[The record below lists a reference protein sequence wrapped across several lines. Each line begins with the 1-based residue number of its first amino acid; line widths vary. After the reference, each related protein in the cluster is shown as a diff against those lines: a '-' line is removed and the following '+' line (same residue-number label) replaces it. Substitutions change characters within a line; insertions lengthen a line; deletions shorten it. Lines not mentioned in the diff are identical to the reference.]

1 MRKLTLAVALLALPL
16 AFNACD
22 DDDDGPVTPPA
33 PKASLNVTHT
43 VPDLAPVDVLIDD
56 SRMDEDL
63 AYTNSSGYFQVN
75 AGSHNV
81 KINAANTTN
90 VIVQRDLSFPADS
103 KSSIFIVGT
112 NTAVETLE
120 IVDDLSAPTAGQ
132 AKVRFLHASPTA
144 PAIDFT
150 TDAGTPVFTDYTF
163 KEYSPFTS
171 MDAGTYNFEVRPAGT
186 STVVYTMP
194 NVVLAEGKIYTIY
207 TKGLVNG
214 TGDQAF
220 GTELI
225 VNN

>member
-1 MRKLTLAVALLALPL
+1 MRKLSIAVALLALPL
-16 AFNACD
+16 AFNACED
-22 DDDDGPVTPPA
+22 DDDPVTPPA

-63 AYTNSSGYFQVN
+63 AYTNSTGYFQVH

-81 KINAANTTN
+81 KLNAANTTN

-103 KSSIFIVGT
+103 KSSIFVVGT
-112 NTAVETLE
+112 NTSVETLE
-120 IVDDLSAPTAGQ
+120 IVDDLSAPAAGQ
-132 AKVRFLHASPTA
+132 AKVRFLHASPNA

-194 NVVLAEGKIYTIY
+194 NVVLVEGKIYTIY

-214 TGDQAF
+214 IGDQAF

>member
-1 MRKLTLAVALLALPL
+1 MRKLSIAVALLALPL

-22 DDDDGPVTPPA
+22 DDDDPVTPPA

-63 AYTNSSGYFQVN
+63 AYTNSTGYFQVN

-81 KINAANTTN
+81 KLNAANTTN

-103 KSSIFIVGT
+103 KSSILVVGT
-112 NTAVETLE
+112 NTSVETLE
-120 IVDDLSAPTAGQ
+120 IVDDLSAPAPGQ
-132 AKVRFLHASPTA
+132 AKVRFLHASPNA

-150 TDAGTPVFTDYTF
+150 TNVGTPVFTDYTF

-171 MDAGTYNFEVRPAGT
+171 MDAGTYDFDVRPAGT
-186 STVVYTMP
+186 STVVYSMP
-194 NVVLAEGKIYTIY
+194 DVVLVEGKIYTIY

-214 TGDQAF
+214 IGEEAF